1 MPNYEYQCKECGEVF
16 TLRMRIEEHERK
28 RPKCPE
34 CGSRKLEH
42 KLSSFFAK
50 TGKKS

>member
-1 MPNYEYQCKECGEVF
+1 MPVYEYRCTECEEEF
-16 TLRMRIEEHERK
+16 TVRMTIGEHERK

-34 CGSRKLEH
+34 CGSRKIRQIY
-42 KLSSFFAK
+42 SSFFAK